1 MEITKPPSNEATEN
15 VTVQASTEQS
25 TFEPTTIMPEITTVT
40 EQTGTTFS
48 QIEFQPIYAF
58 YYGGQPN
65 EVANQ
70 IQITTAD
77 PVQSTEAMQPSTTSK
92 PKLMHNSIDNRSDR
106 SEFKPSIQYEHKSY
120 RFDVDEH
127 FVPIVGPQQI
137 F

>member
-1 MEITKPPSNEATEN
+1 MEITKPPSNEATDN
-15 VTVQASTEQS
+15 VTVEATTEHS
-25 TFEPTTIMPEITTVT
+25 TFEPTTIAPEITTVT

-70 IQITTAD
+70 IHITTAN
-77 PVQSTEAMQPSTTSK
+77 PVQSTETTEATTSK
-92 PKLMHNSIDNRSDR
+92 PKLIHNSIDNRSDR
-106 SEFKPSIQYEHKSY
+106 SEFKPSIQYEYKNY